1 MKSRR
6 MKRLFCILM
15 SLCLLPVFALAETA
29 ETTETAPLTEEVP
42 AVSEPAPEAPAEDE
56 LPEEE
61 AAPAIPE
68 VTPDPAVDYASLW
81 PAQPD
86 EALRAKYQL
95 KVSVDPAAFPG
106 DTTLHYADWA
116 AFLDKLSLSGDIDIC
131 GYARPDTQ
139 LNHTGWL
146 NLNGKPLLSLDFDA
160 LGQHRYLSSNA
171 CKNDTIFFHMDNF
184 LEFMTKPSYF
194 GLDLKVASLLAYPAS
209 SMYLVETY
217 EDCFAPYFTGEG
229 TRIIPHDQL
238 VQLCGSLNA
247 IAPQDSHANR
257 LYRFVNNL
265 LDELR
270 ISVTAYERLGK
281 MDEYLAFLD
290 PEKKG
295 MLITVTDSGE
305 TYEIGGYTL
314 LSRSWTEDTSSFIL
328 TLPYLTDGDEGPVW
342 MEGGLLTL
350 TYENRPGETSGRDMD
365 IRLTVEAEGETTMEL
380 ILNAKGL
387 PTEDEPS
394 TEGTLHVAA
403 GGSYLRDTHVYDLA
417 FSKERTA
424 SQLEGYE
431 NNEQITLSLLSAA
444 NGLPGLTVTLHAD
457 TTSIP
462 ATELKA
468 VKLRH
473 DLPDF
478 FRLNESVIREYV
490 DLYGKSAV
498 LTLMPLALEVPTGII
513 NDIYTFVEAHDILP
527 TLGIW

>member
-1 MKSRR
+1 MKLRR
-6 MKRLFCILM
+6 MKRLLCILM
-15 SLCLLPVFALAETA
+15 TLCLLPALALAETA
-29 ETTETAPLTEEVP
+29 ETAPLTEEIP
-42 AVSEPAPEAPAEDE
+42 AVSEPAPELSAEDE

-61 AAPAIPE
+61 AEPAIPE
-68 VTPDPAVDYASLW
+68 VVPDPAVDYASLW
-81 PAQPD
+81 PAVPD

-95 KVSVDPAAFPG
+95 TVSIDPAAFPG
-106 DTTLHYADWA
+106 DTSIHYADWA
-116 AFLDKLSLSGDIDIC
+116 AFLDKLSLSGDIDIY

-146 NLNGKPLLSLDFDA
+146 NLNGKPLLSLDMDA
-160 LGQHRYLSSNA
+160 VAQHRYLRSNA
-171 CKNDTIFFHMDNF
+171 CKNDTVFFHMDNF

-194 GLDLKVASLLAYPAS
+194 GMDLKPASLLLYPAA

-229 TRIIPHDQL
+229 TRIIPHEQL
-238 VQLCGSLNA
+238 VQLCGSLNEL
-247 IAPQDSHANR
+247 APQDNHANR
-257 LYRFVNNL
+257 LYRVVNNL

-270 ISVTAYERLGK
+270 ISITAYERLGS

-295 MLITVTDSGE
+295 MLITAGESCE
-305 TYEIGGYTL
+305 TYEIGGRTL
-314 LSRSWTEDTSSFIL
+314 LSREWTEDSSSFTL
-328 TLPYLTDGDEGPVW
+328 TLPYLTDGDEGPVFV
-342 MEGGLLTL
+342 EGSLLTL
-350 TYENRPGETSGRDMD
+350 TYENRPGEASGRDMD
-365 IRLTVEAEGETTMEL
+365 IRLTVEAEGEITMEL
-380 ILNAKGL
+380 ALSAKGL
-387 PTEDEPS
+387 PTDEEPS
-394 TEGTLHVAA
+394 TNGTLRLTV

-417 FSKERTA
+417 FSTVRTD

-431 NNEQITLSLLSAA
+431 DNHHITLSLLSAA
-444 NGLPGLTVTLHAD
+444 NGLPGLTVTLTAD

-462 ATELKA
+462 ASEMKA

-498 LTLMPLALEVPTGII
+498 LTLMPLVLEVPAGII
-513 NDIYTFVEAHDILP
+513 NDIYTLVETHDILP

>member
-1 MKSRR
+1 
-6 MKRLFCILM
+6 MKRLLCILM
-15 SLCLLPVFALAETA
+15 TLCLLPALALAETA

-68 VTPDPAVDYASLW
+68 VIPDPAVDYASLW
-81 PAQPD
+81 PAQPE

-106 DTTLHYADWA
+106 DTSIHYADWA

-146 NLNGKPLLSLDFDA
+146 NLNGKPLLSLNMDA
-160 LGQHRYLSSNA
+160 VAQHRYLSSNA
-171 CKNDTIFFHMDNF
+171 CKNETIFFHMDNF

-194 GLDLKVASLLAYPAS
+194 GLDLKPASLLMYPAA
-209 SMYLVETY
+209 SMYLVESY

-238 VQLCGSLNA
+238 VQLCDSLNA
-247 IAPQDSHANR
+247 LAPQDNHANR

-270 ISVTAYERLGK
+270 ISITAYERLGK

-305 TYEIGGYTL
+305 TYQIGGHTL
-314 LSRSWTEDTSSFIL
+314 LSRSWTEDSSSFIL
-328 TLPYLTDGDEGPVW
+328 TLPYLTDGDEGPVFV
-342 MEGGLLTL
+342 EGSLLTL
-350 TYENRPGETSGRDMD
+350 NYENRPGETSGRDMD

-380 ILNAKGL
+380 TLTAKGL
-387 PTEDEPS
+387 PTEEEPS
-394 TEGTLHVAA
+394 AEGTLRLTV

-417 FSKERTA
+417 FSILRTD
-424 SQLEGYE
+424 SRLEGYDD
-431 NNEQITLSLLSAA
+431 NYLITLSLLGAE
-444 NGLPGLTVTLHAD
+444 NGLPGLTVNLAAD

-462 ATELKA
+462 VSEMKT

-478 FRLNESVIREYV
+478 FRLNESVIREYM
-490 DLYGKSAV
+490 DLYAKSAV
-498 LTLMPLALEVPTGII
+498 LTLAPLVLEVPTGII
-513 NDIYTFVEAHDILP
+513 NDIYTFVENHDILP